1 MSNKIR
7 TVNAPEN
14 LDLKRA
20 AAAGKALPAGLSA
33 TPKGL
38 ALTIRD
44 RKFCRDHAPGR
55 WWHSNDPIA
64 TAWYNSVSASL
75 PRGEQFFV
83 EIVQRYRGTLP
94 PQLEGE
100 AKAFVRQEMNHAREH
115 NMFNRQAGQYGY
127 DVESIGKGID
137 EMLDL
142 AKAKPIEVSLAVSI
156 ALEHFAASISHK
168 LLTDSR
174 YLTGVDPDAA
184 ELWRWHAIEEL
195 EHKGLVFDVWLWATR
210 DWSPWKRY
218 STRALI
224 AAKVT
229 RKYFSNRVSDA
240 LGLLEQD
247 GITGWRAK
255 ARLYRFLWLSPG
267 MMTRMFFEWAAILMP
282 GFHPWNRDHRAL
294 IRKYD
299 SPYAA
304 AVLPA

>member
-1 MSNKIR
+1 MR
-7 TVNAPEN
+7 DTAN
-14 LDLKRA
+14 LDLERA
-20 AAAGKALPAGLSA
+20 AAADTRYGGAVSA
-33 TPKGL
+33 TPAGHE
-38 ALTIRD
+38 LTIRD
-44 RKFCRDHAPGR
+44 EKFCRERAPAR

-83 EIVQRYRGTLP
+83 EIVQTYRGTLP
-94 PQLEGE
+94 PQLESE
-100 AKAFVRQEMNHAREH
+100 ARAFVRQEMNHAREH
-115 NMFNRQAGQYGY
+115 NMFNRQAGRHGY
-127 DVESIGKGID
+127 DVESIGRGID

-156 ALEHFAASISHK
+156 ALEHFAAAISHK
-168 LLTDSR
+168 LLTDPR
-174 YLTGVDPDAA
+174 YLEGADPEAA

-210 DWSPWKRY
+210 DWSSWKRY
-218 STRALI
+218 STRALV

-229 RKYFSNRVSDA
+229 RKYFSNRVTDA
-240 LGLLEQD
+240 LGLLAQD
-247 GITGWRAK
+247 GIGGPRAK
-255 ARLYRFLWLSPG
+255 WRLYAFLWLSPG
-267 MMTRMFFEWAAILMP
+267 MMSRMFFEWAAILLP
-282 GFHPWNRDHRAL
+282 GFHPWQRDHREL